1 MSLQSQIDEDL
12 KNAMRAQHAARL
24 SALRLLKAALK
35 NTAIEKLGADGELS
49 DADAIAVIRK
59 QVKQRQDSIESFEK
73 GGRTELAAKE
83 KAEIDV
89 LNQYLP
95 AAMSATELQ
104 KVVADTIREV
114 RATSRAQLG
123 TVMKALQSKTAGQ
136 VDGNT
141 LSTEVQRQLS

>member
-12 KNAMRAQHAARL
+12 KNAMRAQDAARL
-24 SALRLLKAALK
+24 SVLRLLKAALK

-89 LNQYLP
+89 LNHYLP

-114 RATSRAQLG
+114 GATSRAQLG
-123 TVMKALQSKTAGQ
+123 TVMKALQSKTAGR
-136 VDGNT
+136 VDGKT

>member
-1 MSLQSQIDEDL
+1 MSLQSQIAEDL
-12 KNAMRAQHAARL
+12 KNAMRAQDAARL
-24 SALRLLKAALK
+24 SVLRLLKAALK

-89 LNQYLP
+89 LNRYLP

-114 RATSRAQLG
+114 GATSRAQLG

-136 VDGNT
+136 VDGKT
-141 LSTEVQRQLS
+141 LSTELQRQLS

>member
-12 KNAMRAQHAARL
+12 KNAMRAKDAARL
-24 SALRLLKAALK
+24 SVLRLLKAALK
-35 NTAIEKLGADGELS
+35 NTAIEKLGGDGELS
-49 DADAIAVIRK
+49 DTDAVAVIRK

-83 KAEIDV
+83 KAEIAT
-89 LNQYLP
+89 LNHYLP
-95 AAMSATELQ
+95 VGMSATDLQ

-114 RATSRAQLG
+114 GATSRAQLG
-123 TVMKALQSKTAGQ
+123 AVMKALQAKIAGQ
-136 VDGNT
+136 VDGRT

>member
-12 KNAMRAQHAARL
+12 KNAMRAKDAARL
-24 SALRLLKAALK
+24 SVLRLLKAALK

-83 KAEIDV
+83 KAEIAV
-89 LNQYLP
+89 LNHYLP
-95 AAMSATELQ
+95 VAMSATELQ
-104 KVVADTIREV
+104 KVVADTIHEV
-114 RATSRAQLG
+114 GATSRAQLG
-123 TVMKALQSKTAGQ
+123 TVMKALQSKIAGQ
-136 VDGNT
+136 VDGKT

>member
-12 KNAMRAQHAARL
+12 KNAMRAKDAARL
-24 SALRLLKAALK
+24 SVLRLLKAALK

-49 DADAIAVIRK
+49 DADSIAVIRK

-83 KAEIDV
+83 KAEIAV

-95 AAMSATELQ
+95 VAMSATELQ

-114 RATSRAQLG
+114 GATSRAQLG
-123 TVMKALQSKTAGQ
+123 TVMKALHSKIAGQ
-136 VDGNT
+136 VDGKT